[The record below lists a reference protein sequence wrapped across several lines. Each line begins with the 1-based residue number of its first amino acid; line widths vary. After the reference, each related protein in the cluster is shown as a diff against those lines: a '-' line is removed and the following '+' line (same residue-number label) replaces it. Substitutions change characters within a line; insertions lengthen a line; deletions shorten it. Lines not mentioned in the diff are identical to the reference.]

1 MVPRSGLSVRE
12 LTTTK
17 RGLDCTE
24 TTVIEED
31 VLEAL
36 KEVFAFLHCRNN
48 KLDIRGIVATLNRN
62 RKQLRSSLFQG
73 S

>member
-12 LTTTK
+12 RKTAK

-36 KEVFAFLHCRNN
+36 KEVFTFLHRRNN
-48 KLDIRGIVATLNRN
+48 KLDVHGIVATLNRS

>member
-1 MVPRSGLSVRE
+1 MVPRSGLSVKE
-12 LTTTK
+12 PIATK

-36 KEVFAFLHCRNN
+36 KEVFTFLHGRNN
-48 KLDIRGIVATLNRN
+48 KLDVHGIVATLNRS
-62 RKQLRSSLFQG
+62 RKQLRSSLFQ
-73 S
+73 SS